1 MQQTLLRY
9 VAQSGAIG
17 QAAHA
22 IAPCHDAR
30 IVFTLEKDFIMALP
44 PNKQRSRRLR
54 KKMHLDEFQEFGF
67 EYELSL
73 KEDLTTEQEDALM
86 DRFVTELLA
95 PRFLAAGG
103 WVLEGFVTSYHRGS
117 ATDEDRAATLAW
129 FRAQPEVNEASV
141 SELKDAWYVED

>member
-1 MQQTLLRY
+1 
-9 VAQSGAIG
+9 
-17 QAAHA
+17 
-22 IAPCHDAR
+22 
-30 IVFTLEKDFIMALP
+30 MALP

-95 PRFLAAGG
+95 PRFLAAAG